1 MQEQLERIKQKLDA
15 GTFANEAAISQ
26 GAVLPIINALG
37 WETQDTDEVAPEWTT
52 TKGRVDFAICLG
64 KPRVFV
70 EVKQP
75 GRFESGIE
83 QLLQYAF
90 TEGVPMAVLSDGCRW
105 SVYLPG
111 EAGSYIER
119 RVDHLDVVERSL
131 ENVEKILRR
140 YLGKEEVSSGAY
152 LDNAQKD
159 LHSATRRQRA
169 KDTIPKAWSKLLE
182 EPDGLIAEYLI
193 ETVEEEAGVA
203 PSEEDVRNFLETV
216 LKNIPVAMPTET
228 RKTRPPRIAEC
239 VPDDPA
245 QAFEKAVTTA
255 QFKPKKPSTTEN
267 YRRRWLAFT
276 EWSTGHGENWLPAKP
291 EQVKSW
297 IAHEWPTKRA
307 RTLTH
312 DLRAVSL
319 VHRAFGMKDPAR
331 HGSPARNLRRQFEK
345 EEKQGEKAS

>member
-1 MQEQLERIKQKLDA
+1 M
-15 GTFANEAAISQ
+15 
-26 GAVLPIINALG
+26 
-37 WETQDTDEVAPEWTT
+37 DEVAPEWTT

-90 TEGVPMAVLSDGCRW
+90 TEGVPMAVLSDGRRW

-119 RVDHLDVVERSL
+119 HVDHLDVVERSL
-131 ENVEKILRR
+131 EDVEKILRR

-216 LKNIPVAMPTET
+216 LKNIPVAMPAET
-228 RKTRPPRIAEC
+228 RKTRPVQKR
-239 VPDDPA
+239 VPHDPVQTFK
-245 QAFEKAVTTA
+245 QAVATDLYTAKSPEAMTTY
-255 QFKPKKPSTTEN
+255 E
-267 YRRRWLAFT
+267 RRWLAFAQ
-276 EWSTGHGENWLPAKP
+276 WSTKHGANWLPAEP
-291 EQVKSW
+291 EHVKNW
-297 IAHEWPTKRA
+297 IDHECPTKRA

-319 VHRAFGMKDPAR
+319 VHRAFGMKDPAG
-331 HGSPARNLRRQFEK
+331 HGSPARNLRCQFEK
-345 EEKQGEKAS
+345 REKQGEKAS